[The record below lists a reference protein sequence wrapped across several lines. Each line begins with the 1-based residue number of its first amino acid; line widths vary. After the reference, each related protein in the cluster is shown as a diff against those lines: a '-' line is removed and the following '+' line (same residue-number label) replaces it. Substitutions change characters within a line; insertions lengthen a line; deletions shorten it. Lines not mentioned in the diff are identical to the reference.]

1 AWVQYIKA
9 IQAID
14 TSSAPNIN
22 WPTEPE

>member
-1 AWVQYIKA
+1 KA